1 MAGQQNDDRIGVQ
14 ESIMNRI
21 LAGIIF
27 FLFISTGYI
36 SFLVHE
42 RQEELQKL
50 THYTD
55 SWSAAQLVSEY
66 YRFESVLGLYTI
78 DDTLS
83 FDDVRLRL
91 DIMLSQSDLTKEG
104 DLGRYIESNKSHH
117 ELAIQLETIL
127 KYLDVHLEKMNRPE
141 LENYLK
147 TMHTLDAPLS
157 RLSSGALDKDVN
169 SISGANLKIQ
179 TLYYIYS
186 ATSVLLIILS
196 AILGT
201 LIFYQNR
208 NIQKAHLQVT
218 SLAEELQTSK
228 EKLQIQNAQLEYDV
242 YHDSLTGMNNR
253 QFFWDNLKKIIEAA
267 ERNNASVAVMLFDLD
282 RFKEVNDTWG
292 HDAGDRLLR
301 QISDR
306 LMSISLTSET
316 LYRLGGDE
324 FAFLSSG
331 LTESSAVS
339 RAQKICDAINQP
351 YTIDNTII
359 NIATCVGIVISA
371 TERRADYLYK
381 FADLALYEAKK
392 EGSGHIKVF
401 RQRML
406 EKLQESRTL
415 EHDMAMAIVNKEF
428 VVYYQPIVDSFSQEI
443 YSYEALIRWMHPL
456 KGLLSPDSFIPVA
469 EKTGMIN
476 EMGKTVLEL
485 ACREAASWAVPV
497 KISVNVSPVQLSSK
511 AFAAIVLTILKETG
525 LAADRLE
532 LEVTE
537 SSLFTENSTPLNTLN
552 RLRALGVK
560 ISIDD
565 FGTGYSSLS
574 RLSKLAFDK
583 IKIDKS
589 FVHSI
594 STQEDALNIIKLIT
608 GMAKSLNMKTVAE
621 GVETLEQLENLQA
634 LGCDLAQGYLFGKP
648 QPGIDGRIR
657 NG

>member
-1 MAGQQNDDRIGVQ
+1 
-14 ESIMNRI
+14 MNRI

-27 FLFISTGYI
+27 FLFISTGYV

-42 RQEELQKL
+42 RQQELQKL

-66 YRFESVLGLYTI
+66 YRFESMLGLYAI
-78 DDTLS
+78 DETLS
-83 FDDVRLRL
+83 IDDVRLRL
-91 DIMLSQSDLTKEG
+91 DIMLSQSDLMKEG
-104 DLGRYIESNKSHH
+104 DLGYYIESSEAHQALAAELEKS
-117 ELAIQLETIL
+117 L
-127 KYLDVHLEKMNRPE
+127 KYLDLHLEQMNRSE
-141 LENYLK
+141 LKTYLK

-157 RLSSGALDKDVN
+157 NLSSSALNKDVN
-169 SISGANLKIQ
+169 SINSANLKIQ
-179 TLYYIYS
+179 TLYYVYS

-208 NIQKAHLQVT
+208 NILKAHLQVQ

-228 EKLQIQNAQLEYDV
+228 EKLQIQNTQLEYDV

-253 QFFWDNLKKIIEAA
+253 QFFWDNLKKIIEVA
-267 ERNNASVAVMLFDLD
+267 EKNNNSVVVMLFDLD
-282 RFKEVNDTWG
+282 RFKEVNDTYG
-292 HDAGDRLLR
+292 HDAGDMLLR

-306 LMSISLTSET
+306 LTSMSLTTET
-316 LYRLGGDE
+316 LYCLGGDE
-324 FAFLSSG
+324 FAFLSRG

-359 NIATCVGIVISA
+359 NIATCVGIVISE

-392 EGSGHIKVF
+392 QGSGQIKVF

-406 EKLQESRTL
+406 QKLLESRTL
-415 EHDMAMAIVNKEF
+415 EHDMAMALMNKEF
-428 VVYYQPIVDSFSQEI
+428 VVYYQPIVDSFSQDI
-443 YSYEALIRWMHPL
+443 YSYEALIRWVHPL

-476 EMGKTVLEL
+476 EMGKSVLEM
-485 ACREAASWAVPV
+485 ACREAATWAVPA

-511 AFAAIVLTILKETG
+511 AFAGMVLSILKETG

-537 SSLFTENSTPLNTLN
+537 SSLFTENSTPMNTLN
-552 RLRALGVK
+552 KLRAVGVK

-594 STQEDALNIIKLIT
+594 STQEDALKIIKLIT
-608 GMAKSLNMKTVAE
+608 GMAKSLNMLTVAE
-621 GVETLEQLENLQA
+621 GVETQEQLENLQA

>member
-1 MAGQQNDDRIGVQ
+1 
-14 ESIMNRI
+14 MNRI

-42 RQEELQKL
+42 RQQELQKL

-55 SWSAAQLVSEY
+55 SWSAAQLVSEF
-66 YRFESVLGLYTI
+66 YRFESTLGLYANGIDALTI
-78 DDTLS
+78 
-83 FDDVRLRL
+83 DDVRLRL
-91 DIMLSQSDLTKEG
+91 DIMLSQSGLMKEG
-104 DLGRYIESNKSHH
+104 DLGRYIASNKAHH
-117 ELAIQLETIL
+117 ELAVNIENIL
-127 KYLDVHLEKMNRPE
+127 KELDANLEKMDRSE
-141 LENYLK
+141 LQTYLIQ
-147 TMHTLDAPLS
+147 MHLLDAPLS
-157 RLSSGALDKDVN
+157 RLSSSALDNDIN
-169 SISGANLKIQ
+169 SINKANLKIQ

-186 ATSVLLIILS
+186 AASLLLIILS
-196 AILGT
+196 GILGV
-201 LIFYQNR
+201 LIFFQNR
-208 NIQKAHLQVT
+208 NILTAHLQVK
-218 SLAEELQTSK
+218 SLAEELQKSK
-228 EKLQIQNAQLEYDV
+228 EKLQIQNTQLEYDV

-253 QFFWDNLKKIIEAA
+253 QFFWENIKKIIQVA
-267 ERNNASVAVMLFDLD
+267 EKNNDSVTVMLFDLD
-282 RFKEVNDTWG
+282 RFKEINDTYG
-292 HDAGDRLLR
+292 HDVGDMLLR
-301 QISDR
+301 QISER
-306 LMSISLTSET
+306 LIAMSLTSDT

-339 RAQKICDAINQP
+339 RARKICASINQP
-351 YTIDNTII
+351 YTIYNTII
-359 NIATCVGIVISA
+359 NIATCVGIVISD
-371 TERRADYLYK
+371 TERRSDFLYK

-392 EGSGHIKVF
+392 EGPGQIKVF
-401 RQRML
+401 RPIML
-406 EKLQESRTL
+406 QKLQESRTL
-415 EHDMAMAIVNKEF
+415 EHDLAMALANKEF
-428 VVYYQPIVDSFSQEI
+428 VVYYQPIVDSFSREI
-443 YSYEALIRWMHPL
+443 YSYEALVRWVHPL

-476 EMGKTVLEL
+476 ELGRSVLEI
-485 ACREAASWAVPV
+485 ACREAATWVVPA
-497 KISVNVSPVQLSSK
+497 KISVNVSPIQLSSK
-511 AFAAIVLTILKETG
+511 AFAGIVLSILEETG
-525 LAADRLE
+525 LSADRLE

-537 SSLFTENSTPLNTLN
+537 SSLFTDNDTPLNTLN
-552 RLRALGVK
+552 MLRARGVQ

-594 STQEDALNIIKLIT
+594 SDQDDALTIIKLIT
-608 GMAKSLNMKTVAE
+608 GMAKSLNMKAVAE
-621 GVETLEQLENLQA
+621 GVETQEQLESLQA

>member
-1 MAGQQNDDRIGVQ
+1 
-14 ESIMNRI
+14 MNRI

-42 RQEELQKL
+42 RQQELQKL

-55 SWSAAQLVSEY
+55 SWSAAQLVSEF
-66 YRFESVLGLYTI
+66 YRFESTLGLYANGIDALTI
-78 DDTLS
+78 
-83 FDDVRLRL
+83 DDVRLRL
-91 DIMLSQSDLTKEG
+91 DIMLSQSGLMKEG
-104 DLGRYIESNKSHH
+104 DLGRYIASNKAHH
-117 ELAIQLETIL
+117 ELAVNIENIL
-127 KYLDVHLEKMNRPE
+127 KELDANLEKMDRSE
-141 LENYLK
+141 LQTYLIQ
-147 TMHTLDAPLS
+147 MHLLDAPLS
-157 RLSSGALDKDVN
+157 RLSSSALDNDIN
-169 SISGANLKIQ
+169 SINKANLKIQ

-186 ATSVLLIILS
+186 AASLLLIILS
-196 AILGT
+196 GILGV
-201 LIFYQNR
+201 LIFFQNR
-208 NIQKAHLQVT
+208 NILTAHLQVK
-218 SLAEELQTSK
+218 SLAEELQKSK
-228 EKLQIQNAQLEYDV
+228 EKLQIQNTQLEYDV

-253 QFFWDNLKKIIEAA
+253 QFFWENIKKIIQVA
-267 ERNNASVAVMLFDLD
+267 EKNNDSVTVMLFDLD
-282 RFKEVNDTWG
+282 RFKEINDTYG
-292 HDAGDRLLR
+292 HDVGDMLLR
-301 QISDR
+301 QISER
-306 LMSISLTSET
+306 LIAMSLTSDT

-339 RAQKICDAINQP
+339 RARKICASINQP
-351 YTIDNTII
+351 YTIYNTII
-359 NIATCVGIVISA
+359 NIATCVGIVISD
-371 TERRADYLYK
+371 TERRSDFLYK

-392 EGSGHIKVF
+392 EGPGQIKVF
-401 RQRML
+401 RPIML
-406 EKLQESRTL
+406 QKLQESRTL
-415 EHDMAMAIVNKEF
+415 EHDLAMALANKEF
-428 VVYYQPIVDSFSQEI
+428 VVYYQPIVDSFSREI
-443 YSYEALIRWMHPL
+443 YSYEALVRWVHPL

-476 EMGKTVLEL
+476 ELGRSVLEI
-485 ACREAASWAVPV
+485 ACREAATWVVPA
-497 KISVNVSPVQLSSK
+497 KISVNVSPIQLSSK
-511 AFAAIVLTILKETG
+511 AFAGIVLSILEETG
-525 LAADRLE
+525 LSANRLE

-537 SSLFTENSTPLNTLN
+537 SSLFTDNDTPLNTLN
-552 RLRALGVK
+552 MLRARGVQ

-594 STQEDALNIIKLIT
+594 SDQDDALTIIKLIT
-608 GMAKSLNMKTVAE
+608 GMAKSLNMKAVAE
-621 GVETLEQLENLQA
+621 GVETQEQLESLQA

>member
-1 MAGQQNDDRIGVQ
+1 
-14 ESIMNRI
+14 MNRI

-42 RQEELQKL
+42 RQQELQKL

-55 SWSAAQLVSEY
+55 SWSAAQLVSEF
-66 YRFESVLGLYTI
+66 YRFESTLGLYANGIDALTI
-78 DDTLS
+78 
-83 FDDVRLRL
+83 DDVRLRL
-91 DIMLSQSDLTKEG
+91 DIMLSQSGLMKEG
-104 DLGRYIESNKSHH
+104 DLGRYIASNKAHH
-117 ELAIQLETIL
+117 ELAVNIENIL
-127 KYLDVHLEKMNRPE
+127 KDLDANLEKMDRPA
-141 LENYLK
+141 LQTYLIK
-147 TMHTLDAPLS
+147 MHLLDAPLS
-157 RLSSGALDKDVN
+157 RLSSSALDNDIN
-169 SISGANLKIQ
+169 SINKANLKIQ

-186 ATSVLLIILS
+186 AASLLLIILS
-196 AILGT
+196 AILGV
-201 LIFYQNR
+201 LIFFQNR
-208 NIQKAHLQVT
+208 NILTAHLQVK
-218 SLAEELQTSK
+218 SLAEELQKSK
-228 EKLQIQNAQLEYDV
+228 EKLQIQNTQLEYDV

-253 QFFWDNLKKIIEAA
+253 QFFWENIKKIIQVA
-267 ERNNASVAVMLFDLD
+267 EKNNESVTVMLFDLD
-282 RFKEVNDTWG
+282 RFKEINDTYG
-292 HDAGDRLLR
+292 HDVGDMLLR
-301 QISDR
+301 QISER
-306 LMSISLTSET
+306 LIAMSLTTDT

-339 RAQKICDAINQP
+339 RAQKICASINQP
-351 YTIDNTII
+351 YTIYNTII
-359 NIATCVGIVISA
+359 NIATCVGIVISD
-371 TERRADYLYK
+371 TERRSDFLYK

-392 EGSGHIKVF
+392 EGPGQIKVF
-401 RQRML
+401 RPIML
-406 EKLQESRTL
+406 QKLQESRTL
-415 EHDMAMAIVNKEF
+415 EHDLAMALANKEF
-428 VVYYQPIVDSFSQEI
+428 VVYYQPIVDSFSREI
-443 YSYEALIRWMHPL
+443 YSYEALVRWVHPL

-476 EMGKTVLEL
+476 ELGRSVLEL
-485 ACREAASWAVPV
+485 ACREAATWAVPA
-497 KISVNVSPVQLSSK
+497 KISVNVSPIQLSSK
-511 AFAAIVLTILKETG
+511 AFAGIVLSILEETG

-537 SSLFTENSTPLNTLN
+537 SSLFTDNDTPLNTLN
-552 RLRALGVK
+552 TLRARGVQ

-589 FVHSI
+589 FVHSL
-594 STQEDALNIIKLIT
+594 SDQDDALTIIKLIT
-608 GMAKSLNMKTVAE
+608 GMAKSLNMKAVAE
-621 GVETLEQLENLQA
+621 GVETQEQLESLQA

>member
-1 MAGQQNDDRIGVQ
+1 
-14 ESIMNRI
+14 MNRI

-42 RQEELQKL
+42 RQQELQKL

-66 YRFESVLGLYTI
+66 YRFESVLGLYSI

-83 FDDVRLRL
+83 IDDVRLRL

-104 DLGRYIESNKSHH
+104 DLGRYIESNKAHR
-117 ELAIQLETIL
+117 ELAEQLETIL
-127 KYLDVHLEKMNRPE
+127 KYLDVHLEKMERSE
-141 LENYLK
+141 LETYLK

-169 SISGANLKIQ
+169 SISSANLKIQ

-196 AILGT
+196 AILGA

-228 EKLQIQNAQLEYDV
+228 EQLQIQNAQLEYDV

-253 QFFWDNLKKIIEAA
+253 QFFWDNLKKITETA
-267 ERNNASVAVMLFDLD
+267 EKNNQSVAVMLFDLD

-292 HDAGDRLLR
+292 HDIGDRLLR
-301 QISDR
+301 QIAQR
-306 LMSISLTSET
+306 LVSMSLTSET

-339 RAQKICDAINQP
+339 RAQKICDSINQP

-359 NIATCVGIVISA
+359 NIATCVGIVISD

-392 EGSGHIKVF
+392 EGSGQIKVF
-401 RQRML
+401 RQSML

-415 EHDMAMAIVNKEF
+415 EHDMAMALVNKEF

-443 YSYEALIRWMHPL
+443 YSYEALIRWIHPL

-476 EMGKTVLEL
+476 EMGKSVLEM
-485 ACREAASWAVPV
+485 ACREAASWAIPA

-511 AFAAIVLTILKETG
+511 VFAEIVLSILKETG
-525 LAADRLE
+525 LEADRLE

-537 SSLFTENSTPLNTLN
+537 SSLFTDNSTPLNTLN
-552 RLRALGVK
+552 MLRDLGVR

-594 STQEDALNIIKLIT
+594 AVQEDALTIIKLIT

-621 GVETLEQLENLQA
+621 GVETQEQLESLQA

>member
-1 MAGQQNDDRIGVQ
+1 
-14 ESIMNRI
+14 MNRI

-42 RQEELQKL
+42 RQQELQKL

-66 YRFESVLGLYTI
+66 YRLESWIGLYII
-78 DDTLS
+78 DDTIKL
-83 FDDVRLRL
+83 DDVRLRF
-91 DIMLSQSDLTKEG
+91 DIMLSQSDLMKEG
-104 DLGRYIESNKSHH
+104 DLGHYIESNKTHH
-117 ELAIQLETIL
+117 ELAVQLEKTL
-127 KYLDVHLEKMNRPE
+127 NYLDVHLEKMNRSE
-141 LENYLK
+141 LQAYLK
-147 TMHTLDAPLS
+147 IMHTLDAPLN
-157 RLSSGALDKDVN
+157 RLSSGALTKDVN
-169 SISGANLKIQ
+169 SINNANVNIQ

-196 AILGT
+196 AILGV

-208 NIQKAHLQVT
+208 NILKGHLQVK
-218 SLAEELQTSK
+218 SLAEELQKSK
-228 EKLQIQNAQLEYDV
+228 EKLQIQNAKLEYDV
-242 YHDSLTGMNNR
+242 YHDSLTDMNNR
-253 QFFWDNLKKIIEAA
+253 QCFWENLNKAIELA
-267 ERNNASVAVMLFDLD
+267 EKNNNSVTVMLFDLD
-282 RFKEVNDTWG
+282 RFKEVNDTYG
-292 HDAGDRLLR
+292 HDAGDMLLR
-301 QISDR
+301 QISHR
-306 LMSISLTSET
+306 LMSMSLTSDT

-324 FAFLSSG
+324 FAFLSSD

-339 RAQKICDAINQP
+339 QAQKIGDAINQP
-351 YTIDNTII
+351 YTIYNTVI
-359 NIATCVGIVISA
+359 NITTCIGIVISE
-371 TERRADYLYK
+371 TERRSDYLYK
-381 FADLALYEAKK
+381 FADLALYEAKN
-392 EGSGHIKVF
+392 EGLGKIKVF

-415 EHDMAMAIVNKEF
+415 EHDMAMALVNKEF
-428 VVYYQPIVDSFSQEI
+428 VVYYQPIVDSFSREI
-443 YSYEALIRWMHPL
+443 YSYEALIRWVHPQ

-476 EMGKTVLEL
+476 GMGKSVLEM
-485 ACREAASWAVPV
+485 ACREAASWAVPA

-511 AFAAIVLTILKETG
+511 TFAGIVLSILKETG
-525 LAADRLE
+525 LPADRLE

-537 SSLFTENSTPLNTLN
+537 SSLFTESSTPMNTLN
-552 RLRALGVK
+552 KLRALGVK

-574 RLSKLAFDK
+574 RLSRLAFDK

-608 GMAKSLNMKTVAE
+608 GMAKSLNMKAVAE
-621 GVETLEQLENLQA
+621 GVETQEQLKSLQA
-634 LGCDLAQGYLFGKP
+634 LGCDFAQGYLFGKP
-648 QPGIDGRIR
+648 QPYIDGEIR

>member
-1 MAGQQNDDRIGVQ
+1 
-14 ESIMNRI
+14 MNRI

-36 SFLVHE
+36 SFLMHE
-42 RQEELQKL
+42 RQQELQKL

-55 SWSAAQLVSEY
+55 SWSAAQLVSEF
-66 YRFESVLGLYTI
+66 YRFESTLGLYANGIDALTI
-78 DDTLS
+78 
-83 FDDVRLRL
+83 DDVRLRL
-91 DIMLSQSDLTKEG
+91 DIMLSQSGLMKEG
-104 DLGRYIESNKSHH
+104 DLGRYIASNKAHH
-117 ELAIQLETIL
+117 ELAVNIENIL
-127 KYLDVHLEKMNRPE
+127 KDLDANLEKMDRPA
-141 LENYLK
+141 LQTYLIK
-147 TMHTLDAPLS
+147 MHLLDAPLS
-157 RLSSGALDKDVN
+157 RLSSSALDNDIN
-169 SISGANLKIQ
+169 SINKANLKIQ

-186 ATSVLLIILS
+186 AASLLLIILS
-196 AILGT
+196 AILGV
-201 LIFYQNR
+201 LIFFQNR
-208 NIQKAHLQVT
+208 NILTAHLQVK
-218 SLAEELQTSK
+218 SLAEELQKSK
-228 EKLQIQNAQLEYDV
+228 EKLQIQNTQLEYDV

-253 QFFWDNLKKIIEAA
+253 QFFWENIKKIIQVA
-267 ERNNASVAVMLFDLD
+267 EKNNESVTVMLFDLD
-282 RFKEVNDTWG
+282 RFKEINDTYG
-292 HDAGDRLLR
+292 HDVGDMLLR
-301 QISDR
+301 QISER
-306 LMSISLTSET
+306 LIAMSLTTDT

-339 RAQKICDAINQP
+339 RAQKICASINQP
-351 YTIDNTII
+351 YTIYNTII
-359 NIATCVGIVISA
+359 NIATCVGIVISD
-371 TERRADYLYK
+371 TERRSDFLYK

-392 EGSGHIKVF
+392 EGPGQIKVF
-401 RQRML
+401 RPIML
-406 EKLQESRTL
+406 QKLQESRTL
-415 EHDMAMAIVNKEF
+415 EHDLAMALANKEF
-428 VVYYQPIVDSFSQEI
+428 VVYYQPIVDSFSREI
-443 YSYEALIRWMHPL
+443 YSYEALVRWVHPL

-476 EMGKTVLEL
+476 ELGRSVLEL
-485 ACREAASWAVPV
+485 ACREAATWAVPA
-497 KISVNVSPVQLSSK
+497 KISVNVSPIQLSSK
-511 AFAAIVLTILKETG
+511 AFAGIVLSILEETG

-537 SSLFTENSTPLNTLN
+537 SSLFTDNDTPLNTLN
-552 RLRALGVK
+552 TLRARGVQ

-594 STQEDALNIIKLIT
+594 SDQDDALTIIKLIT
-608 GMAKSLNMKTVAE
+608 GMAKSLNMKAVAE
-621 GVETLEQLENLQA
+621 GVETQEQLESLQA

>member
-1 MAGQQNDDRIGVQ
+1 
-14 ESIMNRI
+14 MNRI

-42 RQEELQKL
+42 RQQELQKL

-55 SWSAAQLVSEY
+55 SWSAAQLVSEF
-66 YRFESVLGLYTI
+66 YRFESTLGLYANGIDALTI
-78 DDTLS
+78 
-83 FDDVRLRL
+83 DDVRLRL
-91 DIMLSQSDLTKEG
+91 DIMLSQSGLMKEG
-104 DLGRYIESNKSHH
+104 DLGRYIASNKAHH
-117 ELAIQLETIL
+117 ELAVNIENIL
-127 KYLDVHLEKMNRPE
+127 KDLDANLEKMDRPA
-141 LENYLK
+141 LQTYLIK
-147 TMHTLDAPLS
+147 MHLLDAPLS
-157 RLSSGALDKDVN
+157 RLSSSALDNDIN
-169 SISGANLKIQ
+169 SINKANLKIQ

-186 ATSVLLIILS
+186 AASLLLIILS
-196 AILGT
+196 AILGV
-201 LIFYQNR
+201 LIFFQNR
-208 NIQKAHLQVT
+208 NILTAHLQVK
-218 SLAEELQTSK
+218 SLAEELQKSK
-228 EKLQIQNAQLEYDV
+228 EKLQIQNTRLEYDV

-253 QFFWDNLKKIIEAA
+253 QFFWENIKKIIQVA
-267 ERNNASVAVMLFDLD
+267 EKNNESVTVMLFDLD
-282 RFKEVNDTWG
+282 RFKEINDTYG
-292 HDAGDRLLR
+292 HDVGDMLLR
-301 QISDR
+301 QISER
-306 LMSISLTSET
+306 LIAMSLTTDT

-339 RAQKICDAINQP
+339 RAQKICASINQP
-351 YTIDNTII
+351 YTIYNTII
-359 NIATCVGIVISA
+359 NIATCVGIVISD
-371 TERRADYLYK
+371 TERRSDFLYK
-381 FADLALYEAKK
+381 FADLALFEAKK
-392 EGSGHIKVF
+392 EGPGQIKVF
-401 RQRML
+401 RPIML
-406 EKLQESRTL
+406 QKLQESRTL
-415 EHDMAMAIVNKEF
+415 EHDLAMALANKEF
-428 VVYYQPIVDSFSQEI
+428 VVYYQPIVDSFSREI
-443 YSYEALIRWMHPL
+443 YSYEALVRWVHPL

-476 EMGKTVLEL
+476 ELGRSVLEL
-485 ACREAASWAVPV
+485 ACREAATWAVPA
-497 KISVNVSPVQLSSK
+497 KISVNVSPIQLSSK
-511 AFAAIVLTILKETG
+511 AFAGIVLSILEETG

-537 SSLFTENSTPLNTLN
+537 SSLFTDNDTPLNTLN
-552 RLRALGVK
+552 TLRARGVQ

-594 STQEDALNIIKLIT
+594 SDQDDALTIIKLIT
-608 GMAKSLNMKTVAE
+608 GMAKSLNMKAVAE
-621 GVETLEQLENLQA
+621 GVETQEQLESLQA

>member
-1 MAGQQNDDRIGVQ
+1 
-14 ESIMNRI
+14 MNRI

-42 RQEELQKL
+42 RQQELQKL
-50 THYTD
+50 THYAD
-55 SWSAAQLVSEY
+55 SWSAVQMVSEY
-66 YRFESVLGLYTI
+66 YRFESWLGLYI
-78 DDTLS
+78 SDDTMTL
-83 FDDVRLRL
+83 DAVRLRL
-91 DIMLSQSDLTKEG
+91 DIMLSQSDLIKEG
-104 DLGRYIESNKSHH
+104 DLGHYIESNPAHY
-117 ELAIQLETIL
+117 ELAIQLEKML
-127 KYLDVHLEKMNRPE
+127 NYLDVHLEKMNRSE
-141 LENYLK
+141 LKTYLK
-147 TMHTLDAPLS
+147 EMHALDAPLAH
-157 RLSSGALDKDVN
+157 LSSGALDKDVS
-169 SISGANLKIQ
+169 SINNTNTNIQ

-196 AILGT
+196 AILGI
-201 LIFYQNR
+201 LIFFQNR
-208 NIQKAHLQVT
+208 NILRAHLQVKC
-218 SLAEELQTSK
+218 LAEELQESK
-228 EKLQIQNAQLEYDV
+228 EKLQIQNAKLEYDV
-242 YHDSLTGMNNR
+242 YHDSLTEMNNR
-253 QFFWDNLKKIIEAA
+253 QLFWGDLSKTIAMA
-267 ERNNASVAVMLFDLD
+267 EKNNDSVTVMLFDLD
-282 RFKEVNDTWG
+282 RFKEVNDTYG
-292 HDAGDRLLR
+292 HDAGDVLLR
-301 QISDR
+301 QISHR
-306 LMSISLTSET
+306 LISMSQGSDT

-331 LTESSAVS
+331 LTESRAVS
-339 RAQKICDAINQP
+339 RAQKICDFINQP
-351 YTIDNTII
+351 YTIYNAII
-359 NIATCVGIVISA
+359 NITTCVGIVISE
-371 TERRADYLYK
+371 TERRSDYLYK
-381 FADLALYEAKK
+381 FADLALYEAKN
-392 EGSGHIKVF
+392 EGSGKIKVF

-443 YSYEALIRWMHPL
+443 YSYEALIRWIHPL

-476 EMGKTVLEL
+476 EMGKSVLEI

-511 AFAAIVLTILKETG
+511 AFAGIVLSILKETG
-525 LAADRLE
+525 LSADRLE

-537 SSLFTENSTPLNTLN
+537 SSLFTESTTPMNTLN
-552 RLRALGVK
+552 KLRALGVK

-574 RLSKLAFDK
+574 RLSRLAFDK

-594 STQEDALNIIKLIT
+594 STQEDALNIIRLIT
-608 GMAKSLNMKTVAE
+608 GMAKSLNMKAVAE
-621 GVETLEQLENLQA
+621 GVETEEQLASLQA
-634 LGCDLAQGYLFGKP
+634 LGCDFAQGYLFGKP
-648 QPGIDGRIR
+648 QPGINGKIR

>member
-1 MAGQQNDDRIGVQ
+1 
-14 ESIMNRI
+14 MNRI

-42 RQEELQKL
+42 RQQELQKL

-55 SWSAAQLVSEY
+55 SWSAAQLVSEF
-66 YRFESVLGLYTI
+66 YRFESTLGLYANGIDALTI
-78 DDTLS
+78 
-83 FDDVRLRL
+83 DDVRLRL
-91 DIMLSQSDLTKEG
+91 DIMLSQSGLMKEG
-104 DLGRYIESNKSHH
+104 DLGRYIASNKAHH
-117 ELAIQLETIL
+117 ELAVNIENIL
-127 KYLDVHLEKMNRPE
+127 KDLDANLEKMDRPA
-141 LENYLK
+141 LQTYLIK
-147 TMHTLDAPLS
+147 MHLLDAPLS
-157 RLSSGALDKDVN
+157 RLSSSALDNDIN
-169 SISGANLKIQ
+169 SINKANLKIQ

-186 ATSVLLIILS
+186 AASLLLIILS
-196 AILGT
+196 AILGV
-201 LIFYQNR
+201 LIFFQNR
-208 NIQKAHLQVT
+208 NILTAHLQVK
-218 SLAEELQTSK
+218 SLAEELQKSK
-228 EKLQIQNAQLEYDV
+228 EKLQIQNTQLEYDV

-253 QFFWDNLKKIIEAA
+253 QFFWENIKKIIQVA
-267 ERNNASVAVMLFDLD
+267 EKNNESVTVMLFDLD
-282 RFKEVNDTWG
+282 RFKEINDTYG
-292 HDAGDRLLR
+292 HDVGDMLLR
-301 QISDR
+301 QISER
-306 LMSISLTSET
+306 LIAMSLTTDT

-339 RAQKICDAINQP
+339 RAQKICASINQP
-351 YTIDNTII
+351 YTIYNTII
-359 NIATCVGIVISA
+359 NIATCVGIVISD
-371 TERRADYLYK
+371 TERRSDFLYK

-392 EGSGHIKVF
+392 EGPGQIKVF
-401 RQRML
+401 RPIML
-406 EKLQESRTL
+406 QKLQESRTL
-415 EHDMAMAIVNKEF
+415 EHDLAMALANKEF
-428 VVYYQPIVDSFSQEI
+428 VVYYQPIVDSFSREI
-443 YSYEALIRWMHPL
+443 YSYEALVRWVHPL

-476 EMGKTVLEL
+476 ELGRSVLEL
-485 ACREAASWAVPV
+485 ACREAATWAVPA
-497 KISVNVSPVQLSSK
+497 KISVNVSPIQLSSK
-511 AFAAIVLTILKETG
+511 AFAGIVLSILEETG

-537 SSLFTENSTPLNTLN
+537 SSLFTDNDTPLNTLN
-552 RLRALGVK
+552 TLRARGVQ

-594 STQEDALNIIKLIT
+594 SDQDDALTIIKLIT
-608 GMAKSLNMKTVAE
+608 GMAKSLNMKAVAE
-621 GVETLEQLENLQA
+621 GVETQEQLESLQA

>member
-1 MAGQQNDDRIGVQ
+1 
-14 ESIMNRI
+14 MNRI

-42 RQEELQKL
+42 RQQELQKL

-55 SWSAAQLVSEY
+55 SRSAAQLVSEF
-66 YRFESVLGLYTI
+66 YRFESTLGLYANGIDALTI
-78 DDTLS
+78 
-83 FDDVRLRL
+83 DDVRLRL
-91 DIMLSQSDLTKEG
+91 DIMLSQSGLMKEG
-104 DLGRYIESNKSHH
+104 DLGRYIASNKAHH
-117 ELAIQLETIL
+117 ELAVNIENIL
-127 KYLDVHLEKMNRPE
+127 KDLDANLEKMDRPA
-141 LENYLK
+141 LQTYLIK
-147 TMHTLDAPLS
+147 MHLLDAPLS
-157 RLSSGALDKDVN
+157 RLSSSALDNDIN
-169 SISGANLKIQ
+169 SINKANLKIQ

-186 ATSVLLIILS
+186 AASLLLIILS
-196 AILGT
+196 AILGV
-201 LIFYQNR
+201 LIFFQNR
-208 NIQKAHLQVT
+208 NILTAHLQVK
-218 SLAEELQTSK
+218 SLAEELQKSK
-228 EKLQIQNAQLEYDV
+228 EKLQIQNTQLEYDV

-253 QFFWDNLKKIIEAA
+253 QFFWENIKKIIQVA
-267 ERNNASVAVMLFDLD
+267 EKNNESVTVMLFDLD
-282 RFKEVNDTWG
+282 RFKEINDTYG
-292 HDAGDRLLR
+292 HDVGDMLLR
-301 QISDR
+301 QISER
-306 LMSISLTSET
+306 LIAMSLTTDT

-339 RAQKICDAINQP
+339 RAQKICASINQP
-351 YTIDNTII
+351 YTIYNTII
-359 NIATCVGIVISA
+359 NIATCVGIVISD
-371 TERRADYLYK
+371 TERRSDFLYK

-392 EGSGHIKVF
+392 EGPGQIKVF
-401 RQRML
+401 RPIML
-406 EKLQESRTL
+406 QKLQESRTL
-415 EHDMAMAIVNKEF
+415 EHDLAMALANKEF
-428 VVYYQPIVDSFSQEI
+428 VVYYQPIVDSFSREI
-443 YSYEALIRWMHPL
+443 YSYEALVRWVHPL

-476 EMGKTVLEL
+476 ELGRSVLEL
-485 ACREAASWAVPV
+485 ACREAATWAVPA
-497 KISVNVSPVQLSSK
+497 KISVNVSPIQLSSK
-511 AFAAIVLTILKETG
+511 AFAGIVLSILEETG

-537 SSLFTENSTPLNTLN
+537 SSLFTDNDTPLNTLN
-552 RLRALGVK
+552 TLRARGVQ

-594 STQEDALNIIKLIT
+594 SDQDDALTIIKLIT
-608 GMAKSLNMKTVAE
+608 GMAKSLNMKAVAE
-621 GVETLEQLENLQA
+621 GVETQEQLESLQA